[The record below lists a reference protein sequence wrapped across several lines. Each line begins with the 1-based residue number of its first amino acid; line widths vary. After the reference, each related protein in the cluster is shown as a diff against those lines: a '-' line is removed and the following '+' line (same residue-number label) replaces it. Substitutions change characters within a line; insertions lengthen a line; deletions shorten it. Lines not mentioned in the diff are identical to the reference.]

1 MLPDLIE
8 IVPPSRRTHATVVLP
23 GSKSLTNRALILA
36 ALARN
41 PVVLR
46 GALWSEDTQAMVGC
60 LARLG
65 FRIEVADDPAE
76 PANRTLTVQ
85 GCGGR
90 IPSAGTPA
98 RPIELFVENAGTAAR
113 FLPPFLCLGQG
124 VYRVSGVPRMHERPQ
139 ASLIHA
145 LRELGYR
152 IDSANDRLPAVIHGT
167 GPRPGATCS
176 VSVEE
181 SSQFAS
187 ALLLSERIGGWN
199 VRVTGGNED
208 ELPYVDMTRRLVNDF
223 PWDGGVYDVEPDA
236 SGASYFWGAHWL
248 LRDGGSRITVK
259 PAPASGMQI
268 DQKFRH
274 LMLEQAWQPVLSRST
289 DLADSIMTAIVLAP
303 FAPAATR
310 FVDLGRLRVQECE
323 RVEALRT
330 ELTKCGA
337 RVEEIGDS
345 LKVDPGPLRGAEI
358 ETYDDHRIAMCF
370 GMLGLRVPGIRL
382 RNPGCVR
389 KTFPNFFAKL
399 AELGV
404 VVQHA
409 PTGTRLRG
417 EDLLA

>member
-8 IVPPSRRTHATVVLP
+8 IVPPSRRIDATVVLP

-46 GALWSEDTQAMVGC
+46 GAVWSEDTQAMANC
-60 LARLG
+60 LERLG
-65 FRIEVADDPAE
+65 FSIEVADDPAE
-76 PANRTLTVQ
+76 PANRTFTVR

-90 IPSAGTPA
+90 IPNAGTPGQ
-98 RPIELFVENAGTAAR
+98 PLELFVENAGTAAR
-113 FLPPFLCLGQG
+113 FLPPFLCLGHG
-124 VYRVSGVPRMHERPQ
+124 AYRVSGIPRMHERPQ

-167 GPRPGATCS
+167 GPRHGAACS

-187 ALLLSERIGGWN
+187 ALLLSARIGGWN

-223 PWDGGVYDVEPDA
+223 PWDGGRYDVEPDA
-236 SGASYFWGAHWL
+236 SGASYFWGAHRL
-248 LRDGGSRITVK
+248 LRDGGSRITVR
-259 PAPASGMQI
+259 PAPASGMQV

-274 LMLEQAWQPVLSRST
+274 LMLEQAWPPVLSRST
-289 DLADSIMTAIVLAP
+289 DLGDSIMTAIVLAP
-303 FAPAATR
+303 FAPSATL
-310 FVDLGRLRVQECE
+310 FTDLGRLRVQECE

-337 RVEEIGDS
+337 HVTEIGDS
-345 LKVDPGPLRGAEI
+345 LRIDAGPVHGAEI
-358 ETYDDHRIAMCF
+358 ETYGDHRIAMCF

-382 RNPGCVR
+382 RDPACVR

-404 VVQHA
+404 VIRDA
-409 PTGTRLRG
+409 TAGTQLCG
-417 EDLLA
+417 DDLLA